1 MSSYY
6 PAYLNLEGR
15 QCVVIGAGIIAQR
28 KVEQLLEANASIT
41 LVSPEATD
49 ELVALASAGKIRWV
63 ERKYARGDLAG
74 AFLAIAATDDTRTNR
89 EIHHEAE
96 IEKTLL
102 NVVDVTELC
111 DFIAPS
117 VVKRGAVTIAI
128 STAGSSPALARK
140 IRELME
146 ATGQPHPGKAN
157 RARCCL
163 SWAEASGV
171 LGDVRAELRNQGIR
185 ATPEAWQQALD
196 DSLLG
201 LVMEGRSEEAKERLT
216 KTLSPVGEDRE

>member
-1 MSSYY
+1 MCI
-6 PAYLNLEGR
+6 R
-15 QCVVIGAGIIAQR
+15 DRCVVIGAGIIAQR

-146 ATGQPHPGKAN
+146 ATGQPHP
-157 RARCCL
+157 
-163 SWAEASGV
+163 
-171 LGDVRAELRNQGIR
+171 
-185 ATPEAWQQALD
+185 
-196 DSLLG
+196 
-201 LVMEGRSEEAKERLT
+201 
-216 KTLSPVGEDRE
+216 